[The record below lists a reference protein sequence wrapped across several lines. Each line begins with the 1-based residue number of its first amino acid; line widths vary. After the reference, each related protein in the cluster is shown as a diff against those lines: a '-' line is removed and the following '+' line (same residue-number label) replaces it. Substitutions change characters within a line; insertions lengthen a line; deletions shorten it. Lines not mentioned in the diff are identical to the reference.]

1 MATRDSGLPQRSEH
15 RRLLAE
21 SGDRGALD
29 DLFSAAYEELRRL
42 AATVRRNDPAAT
54 LSPTALVNEAWLKLA
69 DSPAVARTSPLHFKR
84 IAARAMRQV
93 LVESARR
100 RDADKRGGGAA
111 VVTFDDAMSTVS
123 SVTTADE
130 VLGLDA
136 ALEALALIE
145 PRQALM
151 VESRFFGGLDVAET
165 AELLGVSEATVLR
178 DWRAAKAWLSRELRH
193 RRMSTSSLGTRS
205 GHLPRRRRPSREG
218 ARTVRERGVWRRPGA
233 RGRSAGAARRG
244 FARRI
249 AARPRRVACGARHPR
264 RADPAHRAARELRP
278 VPHLVR
284 ARRGRHGRRVP
295 GRTRRPRKPGGDQDP
310 A

>member
-15 RRLLAE
+15 SRLLAE
-21 SGDRGALD
+21 SGDRRALD
-29 DLFSAAYEELRRL
+29 DLFSVAYEELRRL
-42 AATVRRNDPAAT
+42 AATVRRQDPAAT

-100 RDADKRGGGAA
+100 RNADKRGGGAA
-111 VVTFDDAMSTVS
+111 VVTFDDAMSAAS
-123 SVTTADE
+123 SLTTADD

-178 DWRAAKAWLSRELRH
+178 DWRAAKAWLSRELR
-193 RRMSTSSLGTRS
+193 
-205 GHLPRRRRPSREG
+205 RRR
-218 ARTVRERGVWRRPGA
+218 
-233 RGRSAGAARRG
+233 
-244 FARRI
+244 
-249 AARPRRVACGARHPR
+249 
-264 RADPAHRAARELRP
+264 
-278 VPHLVR
+278 
-284 ARRGRHGRRVP
+284 
-295 GRTRRPRKPGGDQDP
+295 
-310 A
+310 